1 MCYRLEYSLPN
12 KLDNTTYC
20 TQSLNQE
27 WRLPR
32 TLVHQQVGEEAVAAR
47 HDWESSWCGKVPK
60 ESCERLDE
68 AANLQED
75 QDGML
80 HH

>member
-1 MCYRLEYSLPN
+1 MCDRSEYSLAN
-12 KLDNTTYC
+12 QLDNTTYC

-47 HDWESSWCGKVPK
+47 HNWESSWCGKIPK

-68 AANLQED
+68 AENLQED